1 MFGEFLDIVFRSIKL
16 DKSLYKDNKNFGE
29 ASIYFAGLIM
39 ILDGI
44 AGAVAANT
52 IVKTAVAMSGLT
64 SILTWLVWAIFIYV
78 IGVKLF
84 PDKQTKVPF
93 KKILIAVGFAHAPG
107 LLRFF
112 AVTPGLMIP
121 IIFLTQFWIFAG
133 LGLIVEG
140 GVRDTKILR
149 EMSFPVWSK
158 HVFAQGTIKE
168 TLGSVN
174 VQIVCAEEIVNPG
187 DVVIADDD
195 GVCVVRYGR
204 RVSSHG
210 CLRSRG

>member
-1 MFGEFLDIVFRSIKL
+1 MFGEFLNIIFKSIKL
-16 DKSLYKDNKNFGE
+16 DKSLYTNNKNFGE

-52 IVKTAVAMSGLT
+52 IIKTAVAMSGLT

-93 KKILIAVGFAHAPG
+93 KKVLTAVGFAHAPG

-112 AVTPGLMIP
+112 AVTPNMMIP

-133 LGLIVEG
+133 LIISTKQILNLKSNIKSFGIVLLSFLIIV
-140 GVRDTKILR
+140 ILSITFV
-149 EMSFPVWSK
+149 MSRMNMLPVS
-158 HVFAQGTIKE
+158 
-168 TLGSVN
+168 
-174 VQIVCAEEIVNPG
+174 QI
-187 DVVIADDD
+187 
-195 GVCVVRYGR
+195 
-204 RVSSHG
+204 S
-210 CLRSRG
+210 